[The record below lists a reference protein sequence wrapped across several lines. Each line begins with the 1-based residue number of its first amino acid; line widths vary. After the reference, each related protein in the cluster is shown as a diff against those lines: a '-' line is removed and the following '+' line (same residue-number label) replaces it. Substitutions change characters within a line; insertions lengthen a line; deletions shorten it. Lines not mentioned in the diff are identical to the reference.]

1 MKLRPSH
8 LEELRASGI
17 ADDVI
22 NANFESI
29 EGQWAVD
36 LMLPYKQWQRRND
49 GRLTDSDLRIYN
61 VFADGGWTC
70 SGLNPITLEDS
81 QWGCFKPDRPRVTK
95 DGKVIKYE
103 HPHKVSTEVFCLR
116 PTRHIWRKVSK
127 RSGVECPDLQAIP
140 NEDISREFWQW
151 VKDNPTVPI
160 PITEGAKKAASLLSA
175 GYVAIGLPGIYNGYR
190 TPKDEFGN
198 RTSEPSHLIPELEA
212 LCQKGREFIFCFD
225 NDPKTKTQD
234 NVRKAIANTGHLIKA
249 KGCKVSVM
257 TWSLPFKGIDDLIVA
272 CGETSLDRI
281 YDNRIS
287 LDAYQLE
294 KHWDLSEYVRL
305 RVNTPNLLDAVKDIP
320 DAQLIGIKSPKGSYK
335 TEWLA
340 QMIHAFLMSGGK
352 VVVPVHREQLA
363 KELAQRLEIDYR
375 TEPSET
381 GKIFGYSL
389 CVDSLHPHANP
400 GFHAESWEGCWVIID
415 ETDQVAWHALNSST
429 CTSNRA
435 NILESLSELLNVA
448 DKIFLTSADLNK
460 ACINWV
466 NEMLE
471 NPCIPFVILNE
482 YQRESIRDCYSY
494 DTPEDCYTILTQN
507 LDAGQKALIHTGGQ
521 QDKSK
526 WGTRNLE
533 RMLKARYP
541 NKKILRIDRK
551 SVAQP
556 GHPAYGCIGNLNAV
570 LANYDIVIMSP
581 VVETGVS
588 ITCPGFDA
596 VYGFASGSQTV
607 DAVGQSLERYRL
619 PVPRHIYVIK
629 NAGQNLIGN
638 GSTNPL
644 SLIRG
649 QKQLSE
655 IQKALLDADQYSSFE
670 LGIKSIHL
678 DTWAIFAAHHNI
690 GFQHYRDSLY
700 QLLKQNSFR
709 IQEVTL
715 DDEMQ
720 NLAFQIKERAS
731 NSAELGHKQ
740 HCQAIANAEIITD
753 DREYKELKNK
763 RAKTEE
769 EQLQEKA
776 SMISRRYA
784 TDSLTPEL
792 VDQDSQRGWHPAIQ
806 LHYYLTL
813 GREYLSDRD
822 KRRVKRLTENSN
834 KVFEP
839 DLNRACLGVKIDT
852 LEKTGFLA
860 LLDGDRTFC
869 QDDPDLIQWHR
880 RVCGWAPQIREILGI
895 TVKSD
900 PKAKNNGPINVLR
913 RFMSKVGL
921 ELEWVDRKTTG
932 SKAGIYKLKSINP
945 DGRFKIFDRWLERD
959 KNRRCVEL
967 TLQKT
972 KEAETLDVDWF
983 DALINGCVEGIS
995 NISPLLSH
1003 TPPTPISPSDQQGRV
1018 NGTLEPLPDF
1028 SPSEVGTTSKRPS
1041 SFKVGD
1047 WVKAFFWDRTTH
1059 LEQIIEG
1066 AITAIHQNY
1075 WVVVGNRY
1083 VPYTEVE
1090 HLSLSP

>member
-49 GRLTDSDLRIYN
+49 GRLIDSDLRLYN
-61 VFADGGWTC
+61 VFADGGWYAA
-70 SGLNPITLEDS
+70 GA
-81 QWGCFKPDRPRVTK
+81 FKPDSPRRYLNK
-95 DGKVIKYE
+95 EKNQEKIIKYE
-103 HPHKVSTEVFCLR
+103 NIHGQSTGIYKLNVPPRLARKIAADHKLESTWLAA
-116 PTRHIWRKVSK
+116 SA
-127 RSGVECPDLQAIP
+127 SGQSFWDWAQKTQAIS
-140 NEDISREFWQW
+140 I
-151 VKDNPTVPI
+151 I
-160 PITEGAKKAASLLSA
+160 ITEGTKKAASLLSA
-175 GYVAIGLPGIYNGYR
+175 GYAAIGLPGIYSGYR
-190 TPKDEFGN
+190 TPKDEYDN
-198 RTSEPSHLIPELEA
+198 RTSKPSHLIPEIEA
-212 LCQKGREFIFCFD
+212 FCQEAREFVFCFD
-225 NDPKTKTQD
+225 NDNKPKTRD
-234 NVRKAIANTGHLIKA
+234 NVRKAIANTGRLIKA

-272 CGETSLDRI
+272 CGKTSLNRI

-294 KHWDLSEYVRL
+294 KYWDLSEYVRL
-305 RVNTPNLLDAVKDIP
+305 RINTPNLLDAVKDIP
-320 DAQLIGIKSPKGSYK
+320 NAQLIGIKSPKGSYK

-340 QMIHAFLMSGGK
+340 QMIQPFLMAGGK

-363 KELAQRLEIDYR
+363 KELAQRLGIDYR
-375 TEPSET
+375 TERSET

-400 GFHAESWEGCWVIID
+400 GFHAESWQGCWVIID
-415 ETDQVAWHALNSST
+415 EADQVTWHALNSST

-435 NILESLSELLNVA
+435 NIKESLSALLNVA

-460 ACINWV
+460 ACIDWV
-466 NEMLE
+466 NKMLE
-471 NPCIPFVILNE
+471 TPAPPFVILNE
-482 YQRESIRDCYSY
+482 YQRESIRECYSY
-494 DTPEDCYTILTQN
+494 NSPQDCYTILTQN

-556 GHPAYGCIGNLNAV
+556 GHPAYGCIGNLNTV

-629 NAGQNLIGN
+629 NAGQNFIGN

-644 SLIRG
+644 SLAKG
-649 QKQLSE
+649 QKQLSKV
-655 IQKALLDADQYSSFE
+655 QKRLLDADLHSTFE
-670 LGIKSIHL
+670 LGIKSVHL
-678 DTWAIFAAHHNI
+678 DTWGIFAAHHNI
-690 GFQHYRDSLY
+690 GFQNYRATLY
-700 QLLKQNSFR
+700 RLLKQNGFK

-720 NLAFQIKERAS
+720 NLALQAKERAKD
-731 NSAELGHKQ
+731 SAELGHKQ
-740 HCQAIANAEIITD
+740 HCEAIANAEIITD
-753 DREYKELKNK
+753 DWEYKELKNK

-784 TDSLTPEL
+784 TNSLTPAL
-792 VDQDSQRGWHPAIQ
+792 VDQDSQRGWHSAIQ
-806 LHYYLTL
+806 LHYYVTV

-822 KRRVKRLTENSN
+822 KRRVQKLTETNK

-839 DLNRACLGVKIDT
+839 DFNKTCLGVKIRV
-852 LEKTGFLA
+852 LEKIGVFD
-860 LLDGDRTFC
+860 LLNGDRTFC
-869 QDDPDLIQWHR
+869 QDDPDLIQWHH
-880 RVCGWAPQIREILGI
+880 RVCGWAPQVREALGI
-895 TVKSD
+895 KVKRD
-900 PKAKNNGPINVLR
+900 PNATNNGPINVFKRLLN
-913 RFMSKVGL
+913 KLGLKLECVG
-921 ELEWVDRKTTG
+921 RKTTG
-932 SKAGIYKLKSINP
+932 SKCLIYKLKSINS
-945 DGRFKIFDRWLERD
+945 DGRVEIFDRWLERD
-959 KNRRCVEL
+959 KNRRCVEP
-967 TLQKT
+967 TLPT
-972 KEAETLDVDWF
+972 AEEAKNLDVDWF

-995 NISPLLSH
+995 NISSLPSH
-1003 TPPTPISPSDQQGRV
+1003 TAPTPISPSDQQG
-1018 NGTLEPLPDF
+1018 GAEETLEPLSDS
-1028 SPSEVGTTSKRPS
+1028 SPSEVGRTSKRPS

-1047 WVKAFFWDRTTH
+1047 WVKAFFWDRTTY